1 MRLVTCLIAST
12 AILAASVPAWAALPP
27 QYQRAAE
34 LRAIIDD
41 TGIVELFGID
51 RLIERI
57 EYVEPDL
64 YRVTSGTCHLDVRI
78 VDKPDLS
85 GMVGPRQFDVDP
97 GELICD

>member
-1 MRLVTCLIAST
+1 MRLITCFVA
-12 AILAASVPAWAALPP
+12 AAMFLAACLPASAALPP

-41 TGIVELFGID
+41 IDIVDLFGMD

-64 YRVTSGTCHLDVRI
+64 YRVTSGSCHVDVRI
-78 VDKPDLS
+78 VDKPNQ
-85 GMVGPRQFDVDP
+85 MVGPREFEVEP
-97 GELICD
+97 GELVCE